1 MRVCREEGRSFN
13 VTVGLRQG
21 CVMSPWLFNLYMD
34 GVVREWKARIMNA
47 GVCLNERDGRQCRV
61 SSLLFADDAVLIA
74 DSEECL
80 QRMVNEMGVVCGRRK
95 LKVNVNKSKVMKV
108 SKSGEYGALN
118 VQLNGENLEELD
130 CFRYLGVDLSS
141 DGSRVETQSG

>member
-1 MRVCREEGRSFN
+1 MS
-13 VTVGLRQG
+13 TVGLRQG

-47 GVCLNERDGRQCRV
+47 GVCLNESDGRQCRV

-80 QRMVNEMGVVCGRRK
+80 QRMMNEMGVVCGMRE

-108 SKSGEYGALN
+108 SKS
-118 VQLNGENLEELD
+118 
-130 CFRYLGVDLSS
+130 
-141 DGSRVETQSG
+141 